1 MSILSKRQRW
11 FACFLS
17 GLFAAIALSFTS
29 IAASQAPAEAA
40 TNVWGNQTAITSVG
54 TRVMADSASSHQEP
68 NFYQ

>member
-17 GLFAAIALSFTS
+17 GVFAAIALSFVSITVSQTS
-29 IAASQAPAEAA
+29 AEAA
-40 TNVWGNQTAITSVG
+40 TNAWGVQTAITAVG
-54 TRVMADSASSHQEP
+54 PRVLSESASSHLEP

>member
-1 MSILSKRQRW
+1 MSILGKRQRW

-29 IAASQAPAEAA
+29 IAASQAPAEVA
-40 TNVWGNQTAITSVG
+40 TNVWGTQTVATFVNP
-54 TRVMADSASSHQEP
+54 RVLSESASSHLEP